1 MQKRTA
7 VLFRRRA
14 LITEAWILREYF
26 KRQEE
31 AGIGRERDA
40 AAGLGGIQG
49 TTVHPIQQIAAA
61 TATCTR
67 FKALCAMVACV
78 TVWWQYRYIF
88 FRVRKNNVEKNI
100 NIINEDE
107 QSFLFTPP
115 PSHFHPNIE
124 HPICNCQWKMHA
136 HLQSTLYSSAVS
148 LHTPLGN
155 HANSNKFHVQIL
167 KTVDKLLHT
176 SRSEGAGV

>member
-67 FKALCAMVACV
+67 FKALCAVVACV

-88 FRVRKNNVEKNI
+88 FRVRKNNVEKI
-100 NIINEDE
+100 KNIINEDE

-115 PSHFHPNIE
+115 PPIFTQHRTSYMQLPMEFACTFTE
-124 HPICNCQWKMHA
+124 HSVFQCSKFAHA
-136 HLQSTLYSSAVS
+136 S
-148 LHTPLGN
+148 G
-155 HANSNKFHVQIL
+155 
-167 KTVDKLLHT
+167 
-176 SRSEGAGV
+176 